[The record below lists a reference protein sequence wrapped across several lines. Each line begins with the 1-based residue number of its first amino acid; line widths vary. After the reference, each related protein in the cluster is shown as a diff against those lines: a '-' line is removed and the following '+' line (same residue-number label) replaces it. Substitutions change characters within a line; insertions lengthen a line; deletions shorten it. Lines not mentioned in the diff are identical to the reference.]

1 MSETSQLDQLT
12 ALRDRLQLRQE
23 KYAQKLAEVEEQLKA
38 VSLTLSLLNPGEER
52 EAEEQPLIVAPNEI
66 RGMTQVEALV
76 YIARNNANRVKIV
89 SAKKLLAKA
98 GVMKLTKNSY
108 NILYT
113 VINRSEKFKRVGP
126 GEYELLPS
134 PSPLALSPLAIRK
147 PSVA

>member
-12 ALRDRLQLRQE
+12 ALRDRLQLR
-23 KYAQKLAEVEEQLKA
+23 KARYSQKLVEVDEQLKA
-38 VSLTLSLLNPGEER
+38 VGLTVSLLSRGEER
-52 EAEEQPLIVAPNEI
+52 ESEEQPLAVAPNEI

-89 SAKKLLAKA
+89 PAKKLLAKA

-113 VINRSEKFKRVGP
+113 VINRSEKFKKVGP
-126 GEYELLPS
+126 GEYELLGEPDKS
-134 PSPLALSPLAIRK
+134 VVLLRK
-147 PSVA
+147 SVAS